1 MNKHDLY
8 VAVIKVAD
16 SQGLSNY
23 HTEILCQCYKANV
36 SERECAA
43 LMKTSV
49 QLVKML
55 YMRIAMKLA
64 CVQLEKTSA
73 STLALHS

>member
-8 VAVIKVAD
+8 TAVIKVAD
-16 SQGLSNY
+16 SQRLSNY
-23 HTEILCQCYKANV
+23 HTEILCHCYEANV

-49 QLVKML
+49 QFVKLL
-55 YMRIAMKLA
+55 YMRITMKMA
-64 CVQLEKTSA
+64 CAQLEKTTASA
-73 STLALHS
+73 LAMHA

>member
-8 VAVIKVAD
+8 TAVIKVAD

-23 HTEILCQCYKANV
+23 HTEVLCHCYAANV

-49 QLVKML
+49 QFVKLL
-55 YMRIAMKLA
+55 YMRITMKMA
-64 CVQLEKTSA
+64 CAQLEKTTSSA
-73 STLALHS
+73 LAMHA